1 MPGSMGGA
9 KGGKSISIGNIGN
22 SGIGTGSGMT
32 SGGNNQSGIMIG
44 GKIHS
49 GGPGAIGNG
58 NCSISSGKNK
68 GPGIKSLGPGPGAIL
83 VVGANVGDGFG
94 A

>member
-22 SGIGTGSGMT
+22 SGIGTGSGI
-32 SGGNNQSGIMIG
+32 SSG
-44 GKIHS
+44 GKIH
-49 GGPGAIGNG
+49 GGNIQGGGGRGIPGGKTK
-58 NCSISSGKNK
+58 SISSGKNK